1 MNILDSLP
9 KDEFGRLCSD
19 VIKRGEVYLIC
30 LDRSNGIIP
39 PDGNETRNKFFV
51 VLGYDA
57 DMYMAELL

>member
-30 LDRSNGIIP
+30 LDRNMVSFRMT
-39 PDGNETRNKFFV
+39 ETKQETSFLSFW
-51 VLGYDA
+51 A
-57 DMYMAELL
+57 TMQIMYMAELS